1 MLSCT
6 VQTLRGDMPIEAE
19 LVKERLLR
27 DYPAPIISCLPHP
40 RKSLIQTGVTAANGS
55 FFNAIGRKRTRATS
69 AIQRTSRSRRP
80 PPNWDSVGL
89 EQLRSIKRPK
99 TRTSCEILDDFGT
112 FFRAHDAMKG

>member
-1 MLSCT
+1 
-6 VQTLRGDMPIEAE
+6 MPIEAE

-27 DYPAPIISCLPHP
+27 NYPVTHHQLPPAPAKKPDSDESHR
-40 RKSLIQTGVTAANGS
+40 RKRE

-69 AIQRTSRSRRP
+69 AIQRMSRSRRP
-80 PPNWDSVGL
+80 PPNWDTVGL

-99 TRTSCEILDDFGT
+99 TRTSCEVLDDFGT